1 MAAKTKRSEM
11 LKRRY
16 GELRAK
22 RGTWDTQFRDV
33 ARYVY
38 PEQDEFWQTFTNSS
52 HGERKGQW
60 IFDSTAPQALIRFS
74 SIMESLLVPRAQK
87 WHGLQAENLEL
98 REDRDVQLYF
108 DEVTRRL
115 FQQRYAPKANFQ
127 SQMNE
132 TFMSLGSFGTGAVF
146 IDRKAGEGIRYKSCF
161 IGDIYIDVNFQ
172 GSVDTVYRRFD
183 YSNQQAVQRWGKD
196 APEKV
201 LKEVEEK
208 PYERSEY
215 LHVVLPNNEIM
226 PDRLDFKGMPF
237 SEVYISLDSVEEM
250 GEGGYL
256 TMPYA
261 VSRYITSANE
271 LYGRSPAMAVLADI
285 KTLNDMAETDL
296 EAVHKIV
303 DPPLLIHDDGI
314 LGAGSMQVDLRSGG
328 QNFGGV
334 SADGRPLIIPLQ
346 TGARVDINEQKMQV
360 KRDTINAA
368 FLVDLFQILVQTPR
382 MSATE
387 AMIRAQEKGALL
399 APVGRQESE
408 LLGAIIERE
417 IEVLAES
424 GNMPEPPQSLVDDE
438 GNYEIIYDSP
448 LSRLQRSE
456 ELIGIQRTQ
465 EMAIASAAYDEGKAL
480 RMLDT
485 ERILIYTRDGNGAPT
500 DIIKSPERIE
510 AEEAQQQ
517 QQQQQQIGAQEAA
530 QGASALKDVA
540 QAQNLLQRA

>member
-1 MAAKTKRSEM
+1 MAEKTKRAEAM
-11 LKRRY
+11 KRRY
-16 GELRAK
+16 DELRQK
-22 RGTWDTQFRDV
+22 RGTWDGHFREV
-33 ARYVY
+33 ARYVF
-38 PEQDEFWQTFTNSS
+38 PEQDDFWQTFTNSS
-52 HGERKGQW
+52 HGERKNQW
-60 IFDSTAPQALIRFS
+60 IFDATAPQALIRFA
-74 SIMESLLVPRAQK
+74 SIMESLLTPRSQT

-98 REDRDVQLYF
+98 REDRETQLFF

-115 FQQRYAPKANFQ
+115 FQQRYAPRANFQ
-127 SQMNE
+127 SQINE
-132 TFMSLGSFGTGAVF
+132 TFMALGSFGTGAVF

-172 GSVDTVYRRFD
+172 GMVDTVYRRFD

-196 APEKV
+196 APARV
-201 LKEVEEK
+201 LKEVGEK
-208 PYERSEY
+208 PYERREY
-215 LHVVLPNNEIM
+215 LHIVLPNNELI

-237 SEVYISLDSVEEM
+237 SELYVSMDDVEEM
-250 GEGGYL
+250 GEGGYR

-261 VSRYITSANE
+261 VSRYLTSPHE
-271 LYGRSPAMAVLADI
+271 IYGRSPAMAVLPDI
-285 KTLNDMAETDL
+285 KTLNDMAKTDL
-296 EAVHKIV
+296 QAAHKIV

-314 LGAGSMQVDLRSGG
+314 LGAGSMQVDLRAGG

-334 SADGRPLIIPLQ
+334 SADGRPLIMPLQ

-417 IEVLAES
+417 IEILNES
-424 GNMPEPPQSLVDDE
+424 GMMPEPPPALVDDG
-438 GNYEIIYDSP
+438 GNFEIVYDSP

-456 ELIGIQRTQ
+456 QLIGIQRTQ
-465 EMAIASAAYDEGKAL
+465 EMAIASAAFDEGKAL

-485 ERILIYTRDGNGAPT
+485 ERMLIYTRDGNGAPT
-500 DIIKSPERIE
+500 DIIKAPERIQQ
-510 AEEAQQQ
+510 EEQATQEQEQ
-517 QQQQQQIGAQEAA
+517 TAIGAQEAA

-540 QAQNLLQRA
+540 QAQSLLQG